1 MLDTELERPF
11 GEKYNIVAEE
21 YEGVPITTLPFSV
34 RVVNRF
40 MGNGIAT
47 VADLLKATPAAL
59 MKLKGFGKN
68 CLDEVDAFCAK
79 LNDGDVAPLLK
90 TKKRSHLLLHFLLL
104 IETKSL
110 LVIFLHLMN

>member
-11 GEKYNIVAEE
+11 GEKYNIVADE
-21 YEGVPITTLPFSV
+21 YEGVSVTTLPFSV

-79 LNDGDVAPLLK
+79 LNDGDVTPS
-90 TKKRSHLLLHFLLL
+90 TQDKKVSSATALFVSRNRNASK
-104 IETKSL
+104 I
-110 LVIFLHLMN
+110 